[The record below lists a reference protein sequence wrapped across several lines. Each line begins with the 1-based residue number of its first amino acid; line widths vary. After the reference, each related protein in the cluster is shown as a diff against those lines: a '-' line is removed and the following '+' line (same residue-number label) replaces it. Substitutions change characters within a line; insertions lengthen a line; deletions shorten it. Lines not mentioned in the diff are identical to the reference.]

1 MTPQDNA
8 KKIKPGHVYMLLE
21 KLIKKG
27 TLSELQA
34 KLSKEDHTNTS
45 ALKAMS
51 YCQDS
56 IERQLAKL
64 KDASRKDVDKAS
76 SG

>member
-34 KLSKEDHTNTS
+34 KLSKEDHTC
-45 ALKAMS
+45 ALQAMS

-64 KDASRKDVDKAS
+64 KDASGKDVDKAS

>member
-1 MTPQDNA
+1 
-8 KKIKPGHVYMLLE
+8 MLLE
-21 KLIKKG
+21 KLIKKA

-34 KLSKEDHTNTS
+34 KLSKEDHTC
-45 ALKAMS
+45 ALQAMS

-64 KDASRKDVDKAS
+64 KNGSGKDVDKAS